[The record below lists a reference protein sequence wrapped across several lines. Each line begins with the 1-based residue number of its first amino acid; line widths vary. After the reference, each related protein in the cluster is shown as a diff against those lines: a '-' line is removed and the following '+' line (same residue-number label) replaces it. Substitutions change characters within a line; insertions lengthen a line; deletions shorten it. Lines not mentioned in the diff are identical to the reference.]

1 MSVTT
6 PATGADAAAAVRPPR
21 DELFRSLRPGI
32 ELRDDDPDGDGAAP
46 TLFGHFA
53 RFNEWTEIDSWFE
66 GRFLERIAP
75 GAFRKTL
82 REGSPKVLFNH
93 GRDTTMGGQILG
105 EPTVLREDDDG
116 AYYEVRLFDGLP
128 DLLMDGLRS
137 GLYGASFRFR
147 VLREE
152 LVQEPKRSDHNPQ
165 GLPERTI
172 KEVELFEF
180 GPVTFPAYPSAT
192 AGVRSITDT
201 IIFDRLARDE
211 DALRQLIEFRNG
223 GAGAEPHPAGAE
235 SPGDE
240 PELRYAT
247 ADQDD
252 ELIEIRERV
261 DRESAEAAA
270 SKDSA
275 GAEPHPDR
283 GSRVTRTPMYGVQP
297 DTPSWRL

>member
-21 DELFRSLRPGI
+21 DELYRSLRPAL
-32 ELRDDDPDGDGAAP
+32 ELREATDDDQPDGP
-46 TLFGHFA
+46 PILYGHFA

-75 GAFRKTL
+75 GSFRKTM
-82 REGSPKVLFNH
+82 REGQPKVLFNH

-105 EPTVLREDDDG
+105 DIEVMREDDEG

-128 DLLMDGLRS
+128 ELLLEGLRS

-172 KEVELFEF
+172 KEVELHEF
-180 GPVTFPAYPSAT
+180 GPVTFPAYATAT
-192 AGVRSITDT
+192 AGVRSITDH

-223 GAGAEPHPAGAE
+223 GAAAEPHPAAE
-235 SPGDE
+235 GRADE
-240 PELRYAT
+240 DRS
-247 ADQDD
+247 DQQDD
-252 ELIEIRERV
+252 
-261 DRESAEAAA
+261 DASAP
-270 SKDSA
+270 DSA

-283 GSRVTRTPMYGVQP
+283 GRRVNRTHLYGVRP